1 VQDTL
6 GAGFPIRVLRPS
18 GPGSGAQIG
27 GWPLSD
33 PHITDDGRPAESRP
47 LRFARLLLDTLPRAL
62 IGLLLLAM
70 IMINLAN
77 VIGRHA
83 FDQALFWAE
92 EIMKLGMV
100 WGVFLGAIAVTY
112 RGNHL
117 RMDLLSSG
125 FGRPWSTV
133 LNVVTTAV
141 FVVVACYI
149 AYYSYQVVQIIHMTG
164 RVSDAAQYPMILQH
178 LSVFVG
184 LTLMIVA
191 VAACWRLYLF
201 GRDGR

>member
-1 VQDTL
+1 MSD
-6 GAGFPIRVLRPS
+6 LR
-18 GPGSGAQIG
+18 
-27 GWPLSD
+27 
-33 PHITDDGRPAESRP
+33 ITDNGRPAEGGP
-47 LRFARLLLDTLPRAL
+47 QRFARLLLDTLPRVA
-62 IGLLLLAM
+62 IGILMLAM
-70 IMINLAN
+70 IIINLAN

-92 EIMKLGMV
+92 EIMKLCLV

-117 RMDLLSSG
+117 RMDLFSSG
-125 FGRPWSTV
+125 FGRSWSTV
-133 LNVVTTAV
+133 LNIATTVLLVVVT
-141 FVVVACYI
+141 CYI
-149 AYYSYQVVQIIHMTG
+149 AYYSYQVVMIIHMTG

-178 LSVFVG
+178 LSVLVG
-184 LTLMIVA
+184 LILMIVA